1 MIWFVLLGPPAGY
14 RVLDTDYKTFASI
27 YECVQTGPF
36 KFEYAW
42 LLARTNTL
50 TESQTQVARD
60 VYTKQGINA
69 DQLIKT
75 VQSDDCVYIG

>member
-1 MIWFVLLGPPAGY
+1 MVKFPFRPPAGY